1 MAVNSLND
9 SIFWNHIKGCVIKA
23 THDFRIPGPDG
34 GISVVTLL
42 HAQRT
47 ADGEGIMKF
56 EDILKE
62 FPDKYT
68 MTVDG
73 ETSFLSRGAFNTI
86 KAALTAWN
94 PLSILPPS
102 SITLA
107 PPTPARRPET
117 GKIELIP
124 LGQSMNIRNSK
135 RSSKSGPAVAHK
147 VPAESCNPL
156 Q

>member
-1 MAVNSLND
+1 MAVNALND
-9 SIFWNHIKGCVIKA
+9 SLFWNHIKGCIIKE
-23 THDFRIPGPDG
+23 TYDFHIPLEG
-34 GISVVTLL
+34 GAGTSLVTLL

-73 ETSFLSRGAFNTI
+73 ETSFLSHAAFQTVKSAFVAVTN
-86 KAALTAWN
+86 
-94 PLSILPPS
+94 S
-102 SITLA
+102 TL
-107 PPTPARRPET
+107 PTPTNNTSPISRRPET

-124 LGQSMNIRNSK
+124 LGQSMNIR
-135 RSSKSGPAVAHK
+135 SSKKGARPKGVD
-147 VPAESCNPL
+147 L
-156 Q
+156 